1 MKDYMM
7 ALNDDK
13 EVLKTLVKNIGE
25 KIEERFL
32 KEINGKK
39 EKLQHWL
46 VNLFR
51 PMKKVLKKINLMQ
64 YLFAF
69 TLCVL

>member
-39 EKLQHWL
+39 EKLQH
-46 VNLFR
+46 
-51 PMKKVLKKINLMQ
+51 
-64 YLFAF
+64 
-69 TLCVL
+69 